1 MRDKNSAKL
10 RERSANMSKKSFG
23 SIIEKPNHT
32 LYVKYIERYEVLSD
46 GKRKPIYKVESTH
59 SKSRRVAQARLDEL
73 EKAFGAKN
81 EKERIDGLVKY
92 SKSIQ
97 AGIDANRPKTPM
109 AKFFDT
115 YIEACE
121 HQMAK
126 PITTSTKRMYKSLAK
141 VFADYMEGTKKIAF
155 VEDVS
160 SECVREYL
168 MKRKDEVG
176 ESRFKNIVDV
186 ISHIYDVFVKEK
198 MMLENPFDGVQVN
211 TAFEQEQ
218 KRNVLT
224 PSDVKKILDFDK
236 EDRLQ
241 FLFVCSLTTGMR
253 LVDCCH
259 CRWSDIDLDDRTIH
273 IRSTKTQKSNAHK
286 MIRCHIHPL
295 LMKEIEKAKA
305 NGVKGEYVWK
315 DNADDYA
322 RGSIHQKVSSIF
334 KKLKL
339 NEQKKT
345 FHSLRHTF
353 VSTLLNNRTP
363 IALVERLVGHS
374 STKMSMAYYH
384 ENKPLLDDA
393 IASIPNYDQAVGD
406 EVEVVR
412 LPKSLADSIRAK
424 GIDGETI
431 VETLTRIVEGVDA
444 NAKGGDEGRDHH
456 HHDIDALID
465 EIEAKVAAA

>member
-1 MRDKNSAKL
+1 
-10 RERSANMSKKSFG
+10 MSKKSFG

-59 SKSRRVAQARLDEL
+59 STSRRVAQARLDEL

-121 HQMAK
+121 RQMAK

-224 PSDVKKILDFDK
+224 PSDVRSLLAFEK
-236 EDRLQ
+236 EDRFQ
-241 FLFVCSLTTGMR
+241 FLVVCALTTGMR
-253 LVDCCH
+253 LVDCCY

>member
-1 MRDKNSAKL
+1 
-10 RERSANMSKKSFG
+10 MSKKSFG

-81 EKERIDGLVKY
+81 EKDRIDGLVKY

-121 HQMAK
+121 RQMAK

-186 ISHIYDVFVKEK
+186 IGHIYDVFVKEK

-322 RGSIHQKVSSIF
+322 KGSIHQKVSAIF

-431 VETLTRIVEGVDA
+431 IETLTRIVEGADA

>member
-1 MRDKNSAKL
+1 
-10 RERSANMSKKSFG
+10 MSKKSFG
-23 SIIEKPNHT
+23 SIIKKPNGT

-46 GKRKPIYKVESTH
+46 GKRKPIYKVETTRST
-59 SKSRRVAQARLDEL
+59 SRRVAQARLDEL

-115 YIEACE
+115 YLEACA

-126 PITTSTKRMYKSLAK
+126 PITPSSRRMYKSLSK
-141 VFADYMEGTKKIAF
+141 VFADYMEGSKKIAF
-155 VEDVS
+155 VEDVT
-160 SECVREYL
+160 SESVREYL

-198 MMLENPFDGVQVN
+198 MMLENPFNEVHVS

-218 KRNVLT
+218 KRDVLT
-224 PSDVKKILDFDK
+224 PSDVRKVLAFDK

-259 CRWSDIDLDDRTIH
+259 CRWSDIDLDNGTIH
-273 IRSTKTQKSNAHK
+273 IRSIKTQKSNAHK
-286 MIRCHIHPL
+286 MIRCNIHPL
-295 LMKEIEKAKA
+295 LMREIDKAKA
-305 NGVKGEYVWK
+305 NGMEGEYVWK
-315 DNADDYA
+315 ENADDYA

-393 IASIPNYDQAVGD
+393 IASIPNYDQDVGE

-412 LPKSLADSIRAK
+412 LPKCLADRIRAK
-424 GIDGETI
+424 GVEGESLLD
-431 VETLTRIVEGVDA
+431 TLKRIVEGVDA
-444 NAKGGDEGRDHH
+444 NAKVDEVGCDHNH
-456 HHDIDALID
+456 NDIEALIG
-465 EIEAKVAAA
+465 EIQAKVAAA